1 MRIPDLP
8 YRLVD
13 RAPDGPVLTVDG
25 SFGAPGLE
33 LSHWPGNRTPREL
46 RHRLS
51 TGSALAFAALP
62 EAERARRLEGLT
74 SIANN
79 HYDTDGLCAAWALL
93 HPARALDL
101 REPLLATAAAGDFF
115 QLPDEVAFV
124 RDVLIQACVDPA
136 RSPVAKD
143 LAGLDDHERRARASE
158 YVLEELGPWLASG
171 LEDPPLARHA
181 DLWRPALERLR
192 NDLALLDG
200 AGRTEHPDLDL
211 TRFELAAPAE
221 ALPGRHALFGRTDRD
236 RVLLSAP
243 AGAGWRHR
251 LVVGTRSWF
260 DLDPADAPT
269 PRFDL
274 AATAARLAER
284 EPERDG
290 AAWRFD
296 AGPQPSPELWFGG
309 PTHAL
314 FEEHH
319 RDLAASR
326 LEPRAVVAA
335 VQG

>member
-1 MRIPDLP
+1 MPPDSA
-8 YRLVD
+8 
-13 RAPDGPVLTVDG
+13 RASTSTRWRVSSLTTNTVNGPSASRSLAMP
-25 SFGAPGLE
+25 APRKALD
-33 LSHWPGNRTPREL
+33 
-46 RHRLS
+46 S
-51 TGSALAFAALP
+51 TSKRPLDAMV
-62 EAERARRLEGLT
+62 RARVCPFEALSWT
-74 SIANN
+74 STVCFDPVDEHAVR
-79 HYDTDGLCAAWALL
+79 AA
-93 HPARALDL
+93 
-101 REPLLATAAAGDFF
+101 ATAAAAR
-115 QLPDEVAFV
+115 EVVSFMGFG
-124 RDVLIQACVDPA
+124 RF
-136 RSPVAKD
+136 PVGA
-143 LAGLDDHERRARASE
+143 
-158 YVLEELGPWLASG
+158 
-171 LEDPPLARHA
+171 
-181 DLWRPALERLR
+181 
-192 NDLALLDG
+192 ALLDG